1 VTGIVLRLAGP
12 LQSWGE
18 HSAFTDRD
26 TLRFPTRS
34 GITGLLAAAQGIAR
48 GEPLDKFGQL
58 SFTVRADRP
67 GILLRDF
74 HTAGGGLPRQ
84 RTIPTASGGRRPE
97 GTAIVVTR
105 RWYLSD
111 AVFTV
116 AISGPG
122 ELIEEAADRLRKP
135 HWQPYLGRRSC
146 PPDQPLFLRLTPGD
160 PVREL
165 CELAPL
171 PARRAGGAGEV
182 DVELI
187 SEVPNEDR
195 AAITEVNDI
204 PVAFGRLDRRYRT
217 RAVYRS
223 TIQVPAALASW
234 RTPAD
239 YHKALYDY
247 ARSAR

>member
-48 GEPLDKFGQL
+48 GEPLDKFSQL
-58 SFTVRADRP
+58 AVTVRVDRP
-67 GILLRDF
+67 GMILQDF
-74 HTAGGGLPRQ
+74 HTTGGGLPRG

-116 AISGPG
+116 ALSGPDDLMMEVG
-122 ELIEEAADRLRKP
+122 AALRRP

-146 PPDQPLFLRLTPGD
+146 PPDQPLLLRLTPED

-165 CELAPL
+165 REAAPL
-171 PARRAGGAGEV
+171 PARRVNGATEIP
-182 DVELI
+182 VELI
-187 SEVPNEDR
+187 SEAPADGH
-195 AAITEVNDI
+195 AAITEVNDV
-204 PVAFGRLDRRYRT
+204 PVTFDRYERRYQT

-223 TIQVPAALASW
+223 TVQVPAALASW
-234 RTPAD
+234 RNPAA
-239 YHKALYDY
+239 YHKALYEY
-247 ARSAR
+247 ARSA